1 MTRERCFI
9 VFDYLMLFI
18 LFEMIFISGF
28 FIVFKQIYLVIG
40 GPLFFIVDPNHPILD
55 MGISD
60 FVINNRMLVGLITV
74 VAAAMAY
81 EAME

>member
-1 MTRERCFI
+1 MI
-9 VFDYLMLFI
+9 LFI

-28 FIVFKQIYLVIG
+28 FVMFKQIYLVIG
-40 GPLFFIVDPNHPILD
+40 SPLFFIVDPNQPILD

-60 FVINNRMLVGLITV
+60 FVLHNRMLVGLITV
-74 VAAAMAY
+74 AAAAMAY